1 MPCCACV
8 HVVVGGALFWVYRL
22 FLIALHAC
30 ASDNQAWRV
39 GLGLGPPAMGIGLG
53 SGEIPACVPTVWACE
68 LWLWSGTVQ
77 APLRTCLTVQ
87 WACMLPIVIQS

>member
-8 HVVVGGALFWVYRL
+8 HVVVGGALFWVYGL
-22 FLIALHAC
+22 LLIALHAC

-53 SGEIPACVPTVWACE
+53 AGENPACVPTVWACG
-68 LWLWSGTVQ
+68 LWLWRGTVQ
-77 APLRTCLTVQ
+77 APL
-87 WACMLPIVIQS
+87 